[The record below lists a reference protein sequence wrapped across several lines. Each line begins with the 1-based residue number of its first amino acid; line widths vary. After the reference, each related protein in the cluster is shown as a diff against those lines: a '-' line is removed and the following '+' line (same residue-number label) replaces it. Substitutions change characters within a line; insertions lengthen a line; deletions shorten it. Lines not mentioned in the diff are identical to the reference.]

1 MAKILVAEDEPHI
14 FRMIEFKLKA
24 LGHDVI
30 GATDGG
36 EAMEAAT
43 TQKPELILLD
53 VMMPVMDGFQ
63 VLKKLKADDDTKE
76 IPVIMLTAKSQ
87 ERDVVTGLESGAEDY
102 VVKPFSF
109 PELLARINGALEKSR

>member
-1 MAKILVAEDEPHI
+1 VARILVAEDEPHI
-14 FRMIEFKLKA
+14 FRMVDFKLKA
-24 LGHDVI
+24 LGHEVI
-30 GATDGG
+30 CATDGG

-43 TQKPELILLD
+43 TQKPDLILLD

-63 VLKKLKADDDTKE
+63 VLKKLKANLDTKG

-109 PELLARINGALEKSR
+109 PELLARINGALEHKR

>member
-1 MAKILVAEDEPHI
+1 MARILVAEDEPHI
-14 FRMIEFKLKA
+14 FRMVDFKLKA
-24 LGHDVI
+24 LGHEVI
-30 GATDGG
+30 GAADGG
-36 EAMEAAT
+36 EALEAANS
-43 TQKPELILLD
+43 QKPDLILLD

-63 VLKKLKADDDTKE
+63 VLKKLKTDPDTKE

-109 PELLARINGALEKSR
+109 PELLARINSALDHKG